1 MQNFKE
7 IIVVGALI
15 YKNSQ
20 MLACKRSQHKDQGG
34 LWEVPG
40 GKVEEGESHQKALE
54 REIQEELQ
62 ISIVVQNHIAT
73 SLVKNVKKSVNIRMY
88 VYACQ
93 IIESNTT
100 TDLLSTDHDELRWI
114 EPSEISQLQWA
125 IADIPILNDFRQFLL
140 QHAKDPFS

>member
-20 MLACKRSQHKDQGG
+20 MLACKRSPHKDQGG

-54 REIQEELQ
+54 REIQEELHL
-62 ISIVVQNHIAT
+62 SVVVQNHIAT
-73 SLVKNVKKSVNIRMY
+73 SLVKNVKKSVNI
-88 VYACQ
+88 
-93 IIESNTT
+93 
-100 TDLLSTDHDELRWI
+100 
-114 EPSEISQLQWA
+114 
-125 IADIPILNDFRQFLL
+125 PIDSCL
-140 QHAKDPFS
+140 FSI